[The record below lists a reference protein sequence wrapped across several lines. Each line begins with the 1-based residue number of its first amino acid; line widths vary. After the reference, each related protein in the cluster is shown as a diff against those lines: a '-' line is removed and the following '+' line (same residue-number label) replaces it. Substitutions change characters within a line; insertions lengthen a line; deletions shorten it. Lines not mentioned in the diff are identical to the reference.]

1 MANNSSPDLLGVC
14 ETFLGPHVPDNQV
27 AIDGCEFIR
36 KDRTDTIDKTG
47 GGIMLYIS
55 IHL

>member
-14 ETFLGPHVPDNQV
+14 ETFLGPHVSDNQV

-55 IHL
+55 SDL